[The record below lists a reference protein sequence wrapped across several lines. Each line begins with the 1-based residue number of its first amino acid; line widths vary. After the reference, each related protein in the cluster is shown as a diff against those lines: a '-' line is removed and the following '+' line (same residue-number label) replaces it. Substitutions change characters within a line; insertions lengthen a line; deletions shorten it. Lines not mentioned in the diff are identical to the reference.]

1 MQVTHRE
8 AELSGQAAAAVEAC
22 HVEEIFADSKFLVS
36 RGAAAAAAAAAA
48 ARGAHSWLVDA
59 DSCGCGSALEVEG

>member
-36 RGAAAAAAAAAA
+36 SSSSG
-48 ARGAHSWLVDA
+48 
-59 DSCGCGSALEVEG
+59 

>member
-36 RGAAAAAAAAAA
+36 RGAAAAAAAA
-48 ARGAHSWLVDA
+48 RGAHSWLVDA